1 MVTGDKST
9 WDLYANGITCCLNQC
24 EKPGTTKKA
33 MQYKPQNIKEL
44 AAFIAGIRPG
54 FKSHINQFLARE
66 PYSSGE
72 PAIDTLLTSSFNFML
87 YQESVMLVYS
97 YLGIPMKE
105 SYDTIK
111 KISKKKL
118 VGEALQHVEN
128 NLREHWLENI
138 GNLNNFEPV
147 YKVIKDSQRYA
158 FNSPHALAMAND
170 SLYEAWM
177 KAHYPSKFYEVT
189 LNHYQD
195 KGDKNKVAEL
205 EHEAMKYYGY
215 QIGSYGYGQDNTKF
229 TVDDEKKIIYP
240 SLSSV
245 KGIGEKAVADI
256 YEIYKN
262 GCSDFVDIYLS
273 IKGTKVNGTVFRNLI
288 KIGYFKQFGPI
299 KKLLTIVDIIDSW
312 RTGNS
317 NKKTISKDSISDLG
331 LDGINIRKYATDVS
345 EKTGKVSDKQFRITD
360 WNGLIRELV
369 NEIPDEEYPLKEI
382 IKFQQEIL
390 GYIEYSNEEF
400 DNRLVV
406 VTKLNTD
413 WSPKF
418 EAFCLKNRQ
427 VSEMKIHKKKN
438 PKDKSIITA
447 WSDLPLEEGDIIYI
461 KKCEKEKKKRKNS
474 NGEWETIPGVFDWW
488 IKDYSISNL

>member
-1 MVTGDKST
+1 M
-9 WDLYANGITCCLNQC
+9 
-24 EKPGTTKKA
+24 
-33 MQYKPQNIKEL
+33 
-44 AAFIAGIRPG
+44 
-54 FKSHINQFLARE
+54 
-66 PYSSGE
+66 
-72 PAIDTLLTSSFNFML
+72 
-87 YQESVMLVYS
+87 
-97 YLGIPMKE
+97 
-105 SYDTIK
+105 
-111 KISKKKL
+111 
-118 VGEALQHVEN
+118 
-128 NLREHWLENI
+128 
-138 GNLNNFEPV
+138 
-147 YKVIKDSQRYA
+147 
-158 FNSPHALAMAND
+158 
-170 SLYEAWM
+170 
-177 KAHYPSKFYEVT
+177 
-189 LNHYQD
+189 
-195 KGDKNKVAEL
+195 
-205 EHEAMKYYGY
+205 
-215 QIGSYGYGQDNTKF
+215 
-229 TVDDEKKIIYP
+229 
-240 SLSSV
+240 
-245 KGIGEKAVADI
+245 
-256 YEIYKN
+256 
-262 GCSDFVDIYLS
+262 DIYLS

-382 IKFQQEIL
+382 IKYQQEIL